1 MILTS
6 SALSTPF
13 VELRPYQVAAVEALR
28 AGARRGLRRMLVEMA
43 TGLGKTVLFAHLAH
57 RVVSRGQRVLV
68 IAHRDELLTQAR
80 DKLLL
85 ADPAA
90 DVGIVRAK
98 QDETDA
104 TIVVASIQT
113 VVRPDRLLRITRA
126 GRIGLVIVDEAHH
139 A

>member
-68 IAHRDELLTQAR
+68 SLSIMMGGRRLCLDCAASWYEDE
-80 DKLLL
+80 
-85 ADPAA
+85 DP
-90 DVGIVRAK
+90 
-98 QDETDA
+98 DEPSA
-104 TIVVASIQT
+104 P
-113 VVRPDRLLRITRA
+113 R
-126 GRIGLVIVDEAHH
+126 
-139 A
+139 